1 MLRFWRAAPRTWQPE
16 YRINLHLG
24 GVARPPQP
32 SAIKTLHAM
41 CHRVWLAQAS
51 RNLFER
57 AAQQYCCVQFV
68 AKPNPCSTA
77 AIQGHA
83 EQPRMWQQG
92 RVSGQGDAVGG
103 AILAFEQDLDENAN
117 PTWPDV

>member
-41 CHRVWLAQAS
+41 CHRVSLAQAS

-57 AAQQYCCVQFV
+57 AAQQYCYVQFV
-68 AKPNPCSTA
+68 AKPNACSTA

-92 RVSGQGDAVGG
+92 RVSGPGDAAGG
-103 AILAFEQDLDENAN
+103 ARLACGEDTALTPN
-117 PTWPDV
+117 P